1 MCEVLIRNNMP
12 IVDQNLT
19 NEMESLLDNESDSRL
34 DISTVDDFKPE
45 FDNELVDSLRTNDDG
60 DVNDPQSSDIDTD
73 ENVFYQFLRERGI
86 SDPSK
91 IQFENEE
98 GEIEEHSFDSLDR
111 ETQLNMLKEITNPDL
126 SDHEM
131 EVVEYLRKNSVTLP
145 QVVDYFAEQRLQA
158 YLAENPEAQHQQ
170 IYSIDDYSDDEL
182 YLADLKSK
190 FPNFTDEELI
200 TKLETA
206 KSNED
211 LYNKE
216 VSALRDT
223 YKEAEDQDRQNAAM
237 REKQEYETM
246 TRNLAQAASSFTEI
260 SLDFSDPESDSLII
274 EDSDRQDIMSYLL
287 DQDSNGKSRFVKDLE
302 NPSSLIKLAY
312 YMLKGEETISGV
324 TQYWKETLKSE
335 RKELAR
341 LKKDLEKLS
350 NKGNN
355 TYVVRKESKSD
366 TSSPN
371 NDISSFY
378 ERLI

>member
-1 MCEVLIRNNMP
+1 MP

-45 FDNELVDSLRTNDDG
+45 FDNELVDLLRTNDDG

-131 EVVEYLRKNSVTLP
+131 EVVEYLRKNNVTLP